1 MTNRLMKLF
10 SEKFHIK
17 SIQAII
23 TIYFSCLIIIIVA
36 IIGILSYYVTGN
48 TVKNNSGEYV
58 YQLVEQVNY
67 NIEYYLKNVEYIA
80 DNLQYN
86 KDIQEFFLSK
96 NHKDKKTE
104 AMIQEQLNAIV
115 NARTDISSIMLV
127 ANGGSVI
134 LNNSNY
140 KLKDNI
146 DFNEYLWYTQA
157 LTNNELIFSG
167 SHVQN
172 LLVGKYDWVV
182 SCSTLLKS
190 PNEKQ
195 YMGVMLIDINYNLID
210 DMVSKIKLGEKGYV
224 FIIAP
229 DGDIVYHPKQQLLY
243 NDIKTEDI
251 SLILNSEDGNK
262 TVTEDGVKKQYT
274 IVTSKYSG
282 WKLVGVVY
290 MKDIASYE
298 PYLKRFFVIVSILAV
313 FVAVIFA
320 IILSANML
328 HPIKEIL
335 VSMNKFKEGDLDAT
349 IDIKQDNEISEI
361 AKAFNLMTIRI
372 KTLVIKNKEGEKAK
386 RKFELKALQ
395 AQINPHFLYNTLDSI
410 VWMSEVGNNKDVVE
424 MTSSLAKLFRVS
436 ISRGKEYIT
445 VEEELAHVK
454 SYLTIQKIRYG
465 NKLDYDINVDET
477 LLQIKIIKII
487 IQPIVENAIYH
498 GIKNIPGQGKIN
510 INIVKEKDKMII
522 SIKDDGIGM
531 TRETIKGIFNRSCDE
546 SIHLGGVG
554 VRNVDERIKLNY
566 GDEYGL
572 KYESELNH
580 GTIVK
585 IILPINGFEEESI
598 WMK

>member
-1 MTNRLMKLF
+1 MKF
-10 SEKFHIK
+10 FIKKFHIK

-48 TVKNNSGEYV
+48 TVRNNSGEYV

-96 NHKDKKTE
+96 EHKDEKTE

-146 DFNEYLWYTQA
+146 EFNEYLWYTQA
-157 LTNNELIFSG
+157 LTNNGLIFSG

-190 PNEKQ
+190 PTEKQ
-195 YMGVMLIDINYNLID
+195 YMGVMLIDINYNLIN

-262 TVTEDGVKKQYT
+262 TVKEDGVKKQYT

-290 MKDIASYE
+290 MEDIASYE

-320 IILSANML
+320 IILSSNML
-328 HPIKEIL
+328 HPIKDIL
-335 VSMNKFKEGDLDAT
+335 ISMNKFKEGDLEAT

-361 AKAFNLMTIRI
+361 AKAFNSMTKRI

-410 VWMSEVGNNKDVVE
+410 VWMSEVGNNKEVVE

-522 SIKDDGIGM
+522 SIEDDGIGM
-531 TRETIKGIFNRSCDE
+531 TRETIKGIFNRSGGE

-566 GDEYGL
+566 GYEYGL

-598 WMK
+598 WIK